1 MAFSEFECAR
11 YLKMMRQ
18 LVEDI
23 RPPQAIRSEI
33 DYVTELEKQ
42 SLMLYEMSPSFSGY
56 GTTKRFPVAKIT
68 YVKTKK
74 HWVLYGMRAS
84 GKWMQHSTH
93 HLLDFAIDTIKL
105 DPDSNFFG

>member
-1 MAFSEFECAR
+1 MAFSEFESAR

-56 GTTKRFPVAKIT
+56 GKTKRFPVAKIT

-93 HLLDFAIDTIKL
+93 HLLDLAIDTIKL

>member
-11 YLKMMRQ
+11 YLKMMEQ

-23 RPPQAIRSEI
+23 RPPLAIRSEI

-42 SLMLYEMSPSFSGY
+42 SLMLYEMSPSFSGD
-56 GTTKRFPVAKIT
+56 GTTQRFPVAKIT

-74 HWVLYGMRAS
+74 HWVLYGM
-84 GKWMQHSTH
+84 QHSTH
-93 HLLDFAIDTIKL
+93 HLLDLAIGTLKL